1 MKIKILLLLIFATSV
16 SFSQKNVN
24 VKGVVTYFFND
35 NLGYKADTG
44 TTIILNK
51 IPESDSLKS
60 PISNYRYFEIS
71 INAKNQIRKYVKP
84 SESDQKEYNQLKD
97 SLEIYKDS
105 YKNYVDDLKN
115 NTDKIILTVDGIG
128 NYNVDVPIGYY
139 EIIAISKNRYGRILN
154 RHIKITAEKPNIVDF
169 EFGRI

>member
-1 MKIKILLLLIFATSV
+1 MKIKILLMLIFATSV
-16 SFSQKNVN
+16 SFSQKKVN

-51 IPESDSLKS
+51 IKESDSLKS

-71 INAKNQIRKYVKP
+71 INANNLIYKYVP
-84 SESDQKEYNQLKD
+84 PTDSQKEKYNLLKD
-97 SLEIYKDS
+97 SLEIYKER
-105 YKNYVDDLKN
+105 YKIYIKN
-115 NTDKIILTVDGIG
+115 LEKNSDNIILTVDGIG
-128 NYNVDVPIGYY
+128 NYSVEVPIGYY

-154 RHIKITAEKPNIVDF
+154 KHIKITAEKPNIIDF
-169 EFGRI
+169 EFDRI